1 MNKKALS
8 PVIATVLLISLVV
21 VLALIIFLWATSFIT
36 EVVEKEGKSA
46 SQACGEISL
55 QASLSGSTLSLVNQG
70 NIPVYQIEIVKKSGF
85 KEERQVEQVD
95 VKAGESK
102 TDIEV
107 TGSFDKVEIIPAIL
121 GKSGNVQK
129 IFTCV
134 DNPVSV

>member
-1 MNKKALS
+1 M
-8 PVIATVLLISLVV
+8 
-21 VLALIIFLWATSFIT
+21 
-36 EVVEKEGKSA
+36 
-46 SQACGEISL
+46 
-55 QASLSGSTLSLVNQG
+55 
-70 NIPVYQIEIVKKSGF
+70 
-85 KEERQVEQVD
+85 
-95 VKAGESK
+95 KAGESK